1 MYKEPL
7 EDLKDFIESDLP
19 ENLYHYTNLN
29 GLQGILSNSEIWL
42 SNLYFL
48 NDKSEYELGLK
59 IVVEQLENY
68 KSGFS
73 VLRSTKYFVESLE
86 KAIEFIKE
94 KESPYILSLTSNND
108 LLSQWRGYTENG
120 VGVNIGFGKEFFQN
134 NSLNIFKCI
143 YDKEKQVKFISHI
156 VTESIF
162 MFVGVAH
169 SQGIFEEEKE
179 TDLEDY
185 NESVSIAGRY
195 FIDRIILA
203 CSLIKDSN
211 FKEEDEWR
219 VLYFGN
225 DKEVNFL
232 NKGNYFK
239 PYIKYDLKD
248 LDESI
253 SEIFIGPNSEKELC
267 FLSIELL
274 LKKYSISSD
283 KIKFS
288 EIPYRN

>member
-1 MYKEPL
+1 MNKEPL

-19 ENLYHYTNLN
+19 KNLFHYTNLN
-29 GLQGILSNSEIWL
+29 GLQGIISNSEIWL

-86 KAIEFIKE
+86 KAIEFIKG
-94 KESPYILSLTSNND
+94 KESPYVLSLTANND

-120 VGVNIGFGKEFFQN
+120 VGVNIGFGKDFFLN

-143 YDKEKQVKFISHI
+143 YDKEKQIKFISHI

-179 TDLEDY
+179 TDL
-185 NESVSIAGRY
+185 
-195 FIDRIILA
+195 
-203 CSLIKDSN
+203 
-211 FKEEDEWR
+211 
-219 VLYFGN
+219 
-225 DKEVNFL
+225 
-232 NKGNYFK
+232 
-239 PYIKYDLKD
+239 
-248 LDESI
+248 
-253 SEIFIGPNSEKELC
+253 
-267 FLSIELL
+267 
-274 LKKYSISSD
+274 
-283 KIKFS
+283 
-288 EIPYRN
+288 